1 MRVLLALV
9 MLSYVSVE
17 NAFGQQPFAPDACGA
32 ESLDPG
38 VISAC
43 RRLAEEGRDQRCA
56 AYRQA
61 RILPP
66 THGPRVLSF
75 GDKTQFGSTSK
86 GVVLESD
93 GQTVVAPSAGRVLFA
108 GTFRNYGNLVI
119 IDACNV
125 DVLVAGI
132 ETISTSAHALVEEG
146 QVIGTMVGSGNPVYL
161 EVRRANRAINPFGS
175 LSE

>member
-1 MRVLLALV
+1 
-9 MLSYVSVE
+9 
-17 NAFGQQPFAPDACGA
+17 
-32 ESLDPG
+32 
-38 VISAC
+38 
-43 RRLAEEGRDQRCA
+43 
-56 AYRQA
+56 
-61 RILPP
+61 
-66 THGPRVLSF
+66 LSF